1 MKITENSLFCAW
13 DTVKEQNME
22 ITYENGATTTRL
34 VKHVEWDNFP
44 VILLELQKKLLWR
57 GHGTD
62 LVQLTYF
69 IFLGYWL
76 CITSSSLE
84 KDIGSKRR

>member
-44 VILLELQKKLLWR
+44 VILLEFQKSYC
-57 GHGTD
+57 GGD
-62 LVQLTYF
+62 MVQIWCNSPILF
-69 IFLGYWL
+69 F
-76 CITSSSLE
+76 
-84 KDIGSKRR
+84 